1 MNKTNHKLHIAFIL
15 ISLFVFSG
23 CKKLSKSPIEF
34 TIIAVMPHDGS
45 PVKGIKWS
53 VVESKS
59 VGFTGKT
66 EETDFE
72 LSGETD
78 ASGISVISFYPK
90 KKLDYQYN
98 IYFDYS
104 DMNVPTGDYLIAS
117 GPTSFAYLSRNE
129 KNDFS
134 IRILPKMEIN
144 IQYKNLNC
152 YDFNDTFKYKV
163 FNSDERQN
171 LTQSQIDGAT
181 WIAPP
186 QLQGCT
192 DYSSSFIKAA
202 GHHIYFWEATR
213 NGITETGI
221 DTFYVAPGVNN
232 VINMHW

>member
-1 MNKTNHKLHIAFIL
+1 MTNHKLHIAFIL

-23 CKKLSKSPIEF
+23 CKKLSNNPIKVVVS
-34 TIIAVMPHDGS
+34 ALMPHDSS
-45 PVKGIKWS
+45 PVPGVKWKIK
-53 VVESKS
+53 ESKS
-59 VGFTGKT
+59 IGFSGKT

-78 ASGISVISFYPK
+78 ASGISVVTFYPRK
-90 KKLDYQYN
+90 NNRYDYN

-104 DMNVPTGDYLIAS
+104 EMNLPTGDYVIAS
-117 GPTSFAYLSRNE
+117 GPTSFAYLYNSVNVY
-129 KNDFS
+129 S

-202 GHHIYFWEATR
+202 GHHVYFWEATR

>member
-1 MNKTNHKLHIAFIL
+1 MINNKLHIAFIL

-90 KKLDYQYN
+90 KNLDYQYN

-134 IRILPKMEIN
+134 IRILPKMDVTLHFKN
-144 IQYKNLNC
+144 TNCSGSSDSFLYKM
-152 YDFNDTFKYKV
+152 FNM
-163 FNSDERQN
+163 DERQN
-171 LTQSQIDGAT
+171 ETINDYP
-181 WIAPP
+181 WVNAP
-186 QLQGCT
+186 LFQGCSDET
-192 DYSSSFIKAA
+192 INSTNVPA
-202 GHHIYFWEATR
+202 GHYAFEWEATR
-213 NGITETGI
+213 NGITESGG
-221 DTFYVAPGVNN
+221 DTILVTPGGNN
-232 VINMHW
+232 LMNIYW